1 MKKFIEIRK
10 MLLPLVL
17 LVLFPYKTMA
27 QATYQPGDVNQ
38 DGSVTIL
45 DVSAL
50 IDMLLNAASEPVEP
64 QSGDIETI
72 TVNGVSFNMVY
83 VASGTFEM
91 GAPPEA
97 YYNVDHCRP
106 VHQVTLSEYYI
117 GQTEVT
123 QELWTAVMGSNP
135 SYYVESNQQP
145 VHLITWANCQTFI
158 NKLNQLT
165 GKTFRLPTEAE
176 WEYAARGADKTHG
189 YDYAGG
195 TQEDLDAICWNSH
208 NTGQDNFTYGAHP
221 VAMKAPNEIGLYDMS
236 GNVEEWLNDWY
247 AAYTADAQVNPK
259 GPSTGTN
266 RCVRGGCYS
275 HNWWD
280 LRVFQRHSCKPTDKL
295 TFYGMRLAM
304 TPD

>member
-1 MKKFIEIRK
+1 MEKFMDIRK
-10 MLLPLVL
+10 MLLPLL
-17 LVLFPYKTMA
+17 LLMLFPFKTMA
-27 QATYQPGDVNQ
+27 QVTYQPGDVNQ
-38 DGSVTIL
+38 DGVVSITDVTT
-45 DVSAL
+45 L
-50 IDMLLNAASEPVEP
+50 IDMLLNPQVQPAEPE
-64 QSGDIETI
+64 SGDIETI

-135 SYYVESNQQP
+135 SYYAVSNQQP
-145 VHLITWANCQTFI
+145 VHMINWTDCQTFI
-158 NKLNQLT
+158 QKLNQLT
-165 GKTFRLPTEAE
+165 GKNFRLPTEAE
-176 WEYAARGADKTHG
+176 WEYAARGAEKTHG

-195 TQEDLDAICWNSH
+195 TREELNDICWNSS
-208 NTGQDNFTYGAHP
+208 NSSTSDYGYGGQP
-221 VAMKAPNEIGLYDMS
+221 VGMKRPNEIGLYDMS
-236 GNVEEWLNDWY
+236 GNVEEWLNDY
-247 AAYTADAQVNPK
+247 YSPYTEEAQVDPQ
-259 GPSTGTN
+259 GPATGTN
-266 RCVRGGCYS
+266 RCVRGGSFS

-280 LRVFQRHSCKPTDKL
+280 LRVYERHACSPGDKL

-304 TPD
+304 SK

>member
-1 MKKFIEIRK
+1 MKMLIEIRK
-10 MLLPLVL
+10 LLLPLLL
-17 LVLFPYKTMA
+17 LVLFPYKSMA
-27 QATYQPGDVNQ
+27 QVAYEPGDVNQ
-38 DGSVTIL
+38 DGSVDIT
-45 DVSAL
+45 DVMDL
-50 IDMLLNAASEPVEP
+50 IDILLGGPTQPAEP

-91 GAPPEA
+91 GAPTEA

-145 VHLITWANCQTFI
+145 VHMITWANCQTFI
-158 NKLNQLT
+158 TKLNQLT

-221 VAMKAPNEIGLYDMS
+221 VAMKRPNEIGLYDMS

-280 LRVFQRHSCKPTDKL
+280 LRVYQRHSCKPTDKL

-304 TPD
+304 